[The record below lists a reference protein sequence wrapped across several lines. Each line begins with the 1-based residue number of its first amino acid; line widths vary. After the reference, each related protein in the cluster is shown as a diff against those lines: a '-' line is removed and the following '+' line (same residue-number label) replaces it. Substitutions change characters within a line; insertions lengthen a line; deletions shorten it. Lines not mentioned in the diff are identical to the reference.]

1 MILNNYNFKMN
12 ISGDNEYVNIF
23 ILYKILYMV

>member
-12 ISGDNEYVNIF
+12 NSGDNEYGIIF